1 MTDLTEALTKQLLSQ
16 LPHYSKGWNWDSVF
30 RAAKMCGESDD
41 YARFLAGEHCRI
53 NDVPLPRPL
62 LVEAS

>member
-1 MTDLTEALTKQLLSQ
+1 
-16 LPHYSKGWNWDSVF
+16 
-30 RAAKMCGESDD
+30 MCGESDD

-53 NDVPLPRPL
+53 NDVPLPKPL